1 MPAGLLSTI
10 VEIERTA
17 HRVNSR
23 ARDVIGPQSLP
34 PPRRFHA
41 TPDAMQG
48 QPPGG
53 QVPFQPS
60 PFASPFLLQP
70 DDPPLL
76 LSTSQPGGPPPPP
89 SFQEQQQPVPSSQQ
103 AAAQAK
109 HGPRHPSIV
118 LVHLGLKV
126 GRPTQLRATTH
137 ARRVSVS
144 SPGGAITAAELRG
157 TGTPLLTRS
166 ADAVAL
172 LPCAHRRVTPQ
183 TAGLLTYLFCGL
195 FGSGSFV
202 INFVAIA
209 LLQAGDF
216 WFVKVCRPANAK
228 QVRHLLFPWHSPHGL
243 LHSPFAVPTECEWAQ
258 TDWVAVLELH
268 KRGGGERVA
277 V

>member
-1 MPAGLLSTI
+1 
-10 VEIERTA
+10 
-17 HRVNSR
+17 
-23 ARDVIGPQSLP
+23 
-34 PPRRFHA
+34 
-41 TPDAMQG
+41 MQG

-60 PFASPFLLQP
+60 PFASPFLPQP

-126 GRPTQLRATTH
+126 RRPTQLRATTH
-137 ARRVSVS
+137 ARRVSLS

-216 WFVKVCRPANAK
+216 WFVKVCAGLHTQSKSATSSFRGTHPTACSTP
-228 QVRHLLFPWHSPHGL
+228 RLLCRQNVSGRKLIGL
-243 LHSPFAVPTECEWAQ
+243 RYWNFTNEAGENEWQFECRDGDGMALIVPDE
-258 TDWVAVLELH
+258 
-268 KRGGGERVA
+268 KRMFWTTLYIQARAAPGGGHSRCK
-277 V
+277 